1 MYISDVL
8 SSNRKGKTKLKRL
21 REVKR
26 YFLSM
31 YRCYM
36 LQMYDMN
43 YIDDPTR
50 FDKSQ
55 IIQNIVE
62 MGINDLFNYSGKI
75 ELTSNHTLFAMY
87 KNKDND
93 DKYKFLKTLH
103 NILKYQEYSKK
114 VDNLYEEFSFRE
126 KDSNVI
132 KTTMYPKGA
141 MIVQR
146 SGIIFDKAT
155 ARCISS
161 FEDSTEFCTIRDGLW
176 ELAMKELGI
185 PEEDWFVDGV
195 LDSHLLHNE
204 EVECIEGI
212 LNGYFVVS
220 NGKYTDKLKSWLLS
234 HRWNSDSKYKAY
246 TQGLYDYLFGSQVN
260 SVEDLINKKLTE
272 VEGIEGSK
280 VLAIQKDIIY
290 YNIPREYFEM
300 PFGVFAL
307 VCDTS
312 ADEYLLPDGNIVNGY
327 SGELYTLNRL
337 VEDEIN
343 YVGCPIMM
351 NTDVNSTCMLYD
363 LEQTDVRGISWFN
376 NDTDV
381 SISFGDVDVKENI
394 FKEGTLEYDMYNGYV
409 NSLTS
414 SEGLI
419 NKLKVSKFEDLE
431 TAKKA
436 VYKYIES

>member
-21 REVKR
+21 MEVKR

-185 PEEDWFVDGV
+185 PKEDWFVDGV

-220 NGKYTDKLKSWLLS
+220 NGKYTDNLKSWLLS
-234 HRWNSDSKYKAY
+234 HRWNSDSKYKIGRAH
-246 TQGLYDYLFGSQVN
+246 V
-260 SVEDLINKKLTE
+260 
-272 VEGIEGSK
+272 
-280 VLAIQKDIIY
+280 
-290 YNIPREYFEM
+290 
-300 PFGVFAL
+300 
-307 VCDTS
+307 
-312 ADEYLLPDGNIVNGY
+312 
-327 SGELYTLNRL
+327 
-337 VEDEIN
+337 
-343 YVGCPIMM
+343 
-351 NTDVNSTCMLYD
+351 
-363 LEQTDVRGISWFN
+363 
-376 NDTDV
+376 
-381 SISFGDVDVKENI
+381 
-394 FKEGTLEYDMYNGYV
+394 
-409 NSLTS
+409 
-414 SEGLI
+414 
-419 NKLKVSKFEDLE
+419 
-431 TAKKA
+431 
-436 VYKYIES
+436 